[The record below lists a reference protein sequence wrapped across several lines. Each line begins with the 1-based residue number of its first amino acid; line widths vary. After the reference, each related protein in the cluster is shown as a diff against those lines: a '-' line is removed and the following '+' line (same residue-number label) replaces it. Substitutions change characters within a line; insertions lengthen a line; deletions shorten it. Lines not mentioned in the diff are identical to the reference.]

1 MGLISSKLE
10 TIFVLGVKK
19 RIFKKKIENYS
30 SRIIYKYFMKLSM
43 LRVPKLLL
51 VCFSMHCKTET
62 AFGC

>member
-10 TIFVLGVKK
+10 TLFVLGVE
-19 RIFKKKIENYS
+19 KKILKKN
-30 SRIIYKYFMKLSM
+30 RKLLLKNNLQIFYETM
-43 LRVPKLLL
+43 LRVPKHLL